1 MRRLFFIP
9 VLYLFCLPF
18 FSACQSG
25 HTTAKTKGY
34 FLTDS
39 LYSKVLGEMRYYDWY
54 EPVSAR
60 PQPPTG
66 IVVVLDGLALLGS
79 TVKTVKALATEP
91 GLAELNDWIVLGI
104 GNIWKRDRDYTP
116 SRQLQVPHMDS
127 MSAAQTG
134 GVSSFLKFLEQ
145 ELMPVI
151 SRRYPQLKQ
160 QILLGHSFG
169 GLAVLECFV
178 RKPGLF
184 THYIAADPS
193 LWWPAY
199 EPVITQQLLKPQN
212 KTSSLYIAV
221 ANVADHTARFDQLLA
236 DSTGAYPLQQPG
248 VRVLNSLQ
256 KQTTGQQ
263 WFQGRFFVNEDHQ
276 SIVQPACR
284 AALRLLL
291 RKENKQQP

>member
-1 MRRLFFIP
+1 MRPFIILP
-9 VLYLFCLPF
+9 LYLLCLSF
-18 FSACQSG
+18 LVSCKSG
-25 HTTAKTKGY
+25 HTAAKTKGY

-66 IVVVLDGLALLGS
+66 VLVVLDGQALLGN
-79 TVKTVKALATEP
+79 TVESVKALATEA
-91 GLAELNDWIVLGI
+91 GLTELNNWVILGV
-104 GNIWKRDRDYTP
+104 GNIWTRDRDYTP

-127 MSAAQTG
+127 MSAAHTG
-134 GVSSFLKFLEQ
+134 GVFAFLQFMEQ

-151 SRRYPQLKQ
+151 NRRYPQLKHRV
-160 QILLGHSFG
+160 LLGHSFG

-178 RKPGLF
+178 RKAELF

-199 EPVITQQLLKPQN
+199 EPVITPQLLKQQSN
-212 KTSSLYIAV
+212 NRSLYMAV

-256 KQTTGQQ
+256 KQTAGQR
-263 WFQGRFFVNEDHQ
+263 WFQGRFFANHDHQ
-276 SIVQPACR
+276 SIVQPACSE
-284 AALRLLL
+284 ALQLFLK
-291 RKENKQQP
+291 KENNQQP

>member
-1 MRRLFFIP
+1 MRRHFFIP

-25 HTTAKTKGY
+25 QTTEKAKGY
-34 FLTDS
+34 FLKDS
-39 LYSKVLGEMRYYDWY
+39 LYSRVLGEMRYYDWY
-54 EPVSAR
+54 EPVGGR
-60 PQPPTG
+60 PQAPKG
-66 IVVVLDGLALLGS
+66 IVVVLDGQALLGS
-79 TVKTVKALATEP
+79 TVETVKALATEP
-91 GLAELNDWIVLGI
+91 GLTELNDWIVLGV

-116 SRQLQVPHMDS
+116 SRQLQVPYIDS

-134 GVSSFLKFLEQ
+134 GVSSFLQFLER

-160 QILLGHSFG
+160 RILLGHSFG

-199 EPVITQQLLKPQN
+199 EPVI
-212 KTSSLYIAV
+212 SSLLLQQDNNKSFLYMAV
-221 ANVADHTARFDQLLA
+221 ANVPEHTARFEQILNDK
-236 DSTGAYPLQQPG
+236 TGAYPLQQPG
-248 VRVLNSLQ
+248 VRVLDMLQ
-256 KQTTGQQ
+256 KQTGRRLWFRGQ
-263 WFQGRFFVNEDHQ
+263 FFENNDHQ
-276 SIVQPACR
+276 SVIQPACR
-284 AALRLLL
+284 AALLSFI
-291 RKENKQQP
+291 KKGS